1 MECTYLKLKD
11 LADSISEEIKNEVQ
25 RFSSEIKIVSII
37 LGDDPASLSYLNG
50 MKRRAEKLGIILE
63 ISQYEI
69 NLEEK
74 KLLEQIDKINN
85 DSSYSGLIIQVPLPK
100 HISSQKAAESISW
113 KKDLD
118 GVSPFNIGLLFRNDP
133 FIIPA
138 TAQAV
143 DIALNFIAKK
153 YDIILQGKNAAII
166 GRSLT
171 VGKPLV
177 SLLLNKN
184 ITPVIL
190 HTKTIEPQNIT
201 KAMDIIVAAC
211 GVPEFVNDKWV
222 GEGAVVIDVGIH
234 SIDEPDSDKGYR
246 LCGDVHA
253 ESVRKKASILTAVPG
268 GIGSL
273 TSTLIFANA
282 LKSYN
287 MINKNCKFKFSFE
300 S

>member
-1 MECTYLKLKD
+1 M
-11 LADSISEEIKNEVQ
+11 
-25 RFSSEIKIVSII
+25 I
-37 LGDDPASLSYLNG
+37 L
-50 MKRRAEKLGIILE
+50 
-63 ISQYEI
+63 
-69 NLEEK
+69 
-74 KLLEQIDKINN
+74 
-85 DSSYSGLIIQVPLPK
+85 
-100 HISSQKAAESISW
+100 
-113 KKDLD
+113 
-118 GVSPFNIGLLFRNDP
+118 FF
-133 FIIPA
+133 
-138 TAQAV
+138 
-143 DIALNFIAKK
+143 
-153 YDIILQGKNAAII
+153 
-166 GRSLT
+166 RSLT